1 MQENIV
7 GGRYVTGSL
16 VIELINLGITFVIV
30 AIGSRMLI
38 MAKSVNPELLK
49 AQLFLKEAF
58 IRKIWVNSTL
68 VGATLVI
75 HEIAM
80 ASNHFGIIK
89 GLPQITMTLFL
100 VPVLLLIYTWHDL
113 LKRTI
118 KK

>member
-1 MQENIV
+1 MS
-7 GGRYVTGSL
+7 GSL
-16 VIELINLGITFVIV
+16 VIELINLGITFAIA
-30 AIGSRMLI
+30 AIGVSMLI
-38 MAKSVNPELLK
+38 VVKSVNTELLK

-75 HEIAM
+75 HEIAL
-80 ASNHFGIIK
+80 ASDHFGIIK
-89 GLPQITMTLFL
+89 GFSQITMTLFL
-100 VPVLLLIYTWHDL
+100 VPILLLTYTWHDL

>member
-1 MQENIV
+1 M
-7 GGRYVTGSL
+7 TGSL
-16 VIELINLGITFVIV
+16 IIEFINLGITFAIV
-30 AIGSRMLI
+30 AIGIGMLI
-38 MAKSVNPELLK
+38 MVKSVNTELLK

-80 ASNHFGIIK
+80 ASDRFWSIK
-89 GLPQITMTLFL
+89 GLSQITMTLFL
-100 VPVLLLIYTWHDL
+100 VPVLLLIYTWYDL